1 MKFKMRDLKTNP
13 IKKRILDAARKYFFT
28 QGYSRATMDELA
40 TELHMSKKTLY
51 HFFESKQSL
60 LEAVIYDFFQ
70 DFQFKINRFIKN
82 KKDGEMSGLKQFM
95 SLVQAQISQF
105 NIMAF
110 EDIRKSSPAAW
121 QIINRMEEKLINNEL
136 RKLLREG
143 KKEGIVR
150 PDIDLDLLVLIIL
163 NTIKSVVI
171 PEVVSQLPYST
182 EKVIDMLTKIFM
194 HGIAKPED
202 IA

>member
-1 MKFKMRDLKTNP
+1 MKFKMRDLKINP

-110 EDIRKSSPAAW
+110 EDIRKSSPASW

-143 KKEGIVR
+143 KREGIVR

-202 IA
+202 MA